1 LSVNKALLY
10 LPFANKNEV
19 FISKAR
25 GQGKKEVFISKGKLA
40 LLYFSHKCVKN
51 ITNAGYK
58 KTTFFLL
65 TKVRRT
71 FKNLYKSTLI
81 TSFACFLRGLSIK
94 RLCNKFVFIQI
105 FL

>member
-40 LLYFSHKCVKN
+40 LLYFSHKYVKN
-51 ITNAGYK
+51 ITKA
-58 KTTFFLL
+58 
-65 TKVRRT
+65 
-71 FKNLYKSTLI
+71 
-81 TSFACFLRGLSIK
+81 
-94 RLCNKFVFIQI
+94 
-105 FL
+105 